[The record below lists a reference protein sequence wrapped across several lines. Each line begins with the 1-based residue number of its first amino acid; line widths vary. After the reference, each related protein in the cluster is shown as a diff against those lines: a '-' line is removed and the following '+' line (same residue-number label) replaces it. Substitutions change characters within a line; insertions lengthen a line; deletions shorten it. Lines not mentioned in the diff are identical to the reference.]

1 MKIREDKEIGRE
13 MKMAWEI
20 EIGREMEMG
29 GRWTRVER

>member
-1 MKIREDKEIGRE
+1 MQCEDTEIGRE